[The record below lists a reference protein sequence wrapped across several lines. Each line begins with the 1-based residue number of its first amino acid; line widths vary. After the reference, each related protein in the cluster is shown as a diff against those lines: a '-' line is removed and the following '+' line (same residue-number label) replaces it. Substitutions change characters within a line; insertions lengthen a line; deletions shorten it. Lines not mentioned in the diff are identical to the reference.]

1 MFLLSDYNYILPPDL
16 IAQDAIHPHHDARMM
31 VIDRESGNL
40 EAETIF
46 WNLNQH
52 LGDDRVIFFNDSRVV
67 RSRIAMQGVNYIKP
81 DGTNTVLTDGEIF
94 YLSTK
99 NENEFE
105 ALIRPGN
112 KFKIGTI
119 FIIGDYKI
127 KVVAMTDTGRVL
139 EIKWWSINEF
149 LADHGTLP
157 LPPYIE
163 YSREKESDYQT
174 SFARID
180 GSVAAPTASLHFTS
194 ELIDRIENQKEYL
207 TLHVGLGTFKGI
219 QTPDI
224 RDYDIHREKIEI
236 KIDVFE
242 KIASLK
248 TRNKKIVAVGT
259 TACRTL
265 ESLPYLWWS
274 LSHDKK
280 NILDA
285 NTRNYWNSLTET
297 LEKQNWIHN
306 ITFNVEFWILNFETS
321 IYITPGYQFNIMDDL
336 ITNFHL
342 GESSLLVLVSAFL
355 GYDATMDI
363 YRYAVSERYRFY
375 SFGDGMYI
383 RGK

>member
-67 RSRIAMQGVNYIKP
+67 RSRIAMQDVNYIKP

-139 EIKWWSINEF
+139 EIK
-149 LADHGTLP
+149 
-157 LPPYIE
+157 
-163 YSREKESDYQT
+163 
-174 SFARID
+174 
-180 GSVAAPTASLHFTS
+180 
-194 ELIDRIENQKEYL
+194 
-207 TLHVGLGTFKGI
+207 
-219 QTPDI
+219 
-224 RDYDIHREKIEI
+224 
-236 KIDVFE
+236 
-242 KIASLK
+242 
-248 TRNKKIVAVGT
+248 
-259 TACRTL
+259 
-265 ESLPYLWWS
+265 
-274 LSHDKK
+274 
-280 NILDA
+280 
-285 NTRNYWNSLTET
+285 
-297 LEKQNWIHN
+297 
-306 ITFNVEFWILNFETS
+306 
-321 IYITPGYQFNIMDDL
+321 
-336 ITNFHL
+336 
-342 GESSLLVLVSAFL
+342 
-355 GYDATMDI
+355 
-363 YRYAVSERYRFY
+363 
-375 SFGDGMYI
+375 
-383 RGK
+383 